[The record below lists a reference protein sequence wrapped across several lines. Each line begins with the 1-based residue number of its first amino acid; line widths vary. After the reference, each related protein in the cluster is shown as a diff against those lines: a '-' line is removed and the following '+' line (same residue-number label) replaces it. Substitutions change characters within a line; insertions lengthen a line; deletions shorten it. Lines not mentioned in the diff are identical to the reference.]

1 MSINYSE
8 GDAMKPKEVMLK
20 AFEGGRTDR
29 VPVTLFG
36 AGMWSI
42 KGWNTSFEALSR
54 DADKM
59 ASMLVDMSSKL
70 QCDVVY
76 PGSGYNNFHASALG
90 GKIKFREVGAPD
102 LENHFVSTE
111 EDLAKLKISDLDK
124 DETINTVKK
133 ALRQTKAKIGVTY
146 VVTMTAWGP
155 FTLGARLV
163 GEETMMKATFKKPV
177 FVEKVVD
184 FATDLLIHLYE
195 PIVADKTLEVIS
207 LADPTASGDLISKK
221 QFEKF
226 AVPYLKKFTDWAK
239 SKGVHTL
246 VHICGNTSD
255 RLDLFP
261 LTGASCISLDHKT
274 DIAKAKETLHGKM
287 CFGGNVDPVK
297 IMLNGTVQDVENACK
312 EVIKTA
318 GTEGGF
324 VLMPGCDIPPTVP
337 YDNIKKFIQVAHEWK
352 L

>member
-1 MSINYSE
+1 
-8 GDAMKPKEVMLK
+8 MKPKQVILK
-20 AFEGGRTDR
+20 AFEGGKPERL
-29 VPVTLFG
+29 PVTLFG

-42 KGWNTSFEALSR
+42 KGWGTSFEALSR

-59 ASMLVDMSSKL
+59 TSMLVDMSSKL
-70 QCDVVY
+70 NCDIVY

-90 GKIKFREVGAPD
+90 GKIKFREIGAPD
-102 LENHFVSTE
+102 LENHFVSSE
-111 EDLAKLKISDLDK
+111 EDLAKLSLSSLDQ
-124 DETINTVKK
+124 DETISTVKK
-133 ALRQTKAKIGVTY
+133 ALRQTKSKIGDTY

-163 GEETMMKATFKKPV
+163 GEEAMMKATFKKPA

-184 FATDLLIHLYE
+184 FAADVLIHLYE
-195 PIVADKTLEVIS
+195 PVVADKTLEVIS
-207 LADPTASGDLISKK
+207 LADPTASGDLISRK

-226 AVPYLKKFTDWAK
+226 AVPALKKFTDWAR

-246 VHICGNTSD
+246 VHICGNTTD

-297 IMLNGTVQDVENACK
+297 IMLNGTVKDVETTCTDI
-312 EVIKTA
+312 IKAA
-318 GTEGGF
+318 GTDGGF

-337 YDNIKKFIQVAHEWK
+337 YDNIKKFIQVAHDWK

>member
-1 MSINYSE
+1 
-8 GDAMKPKEVMLK
+8 MKPKEVILK
-20 AFEGGRTDR
+20 AFEGGKPDR
-29 VPVTLFG
+29 LPVTLFG

-42 KGWNTSFEALSR
+42 KGWGTSFEALSR

-59 ASMLVDMSSKL
+59 TSMLVDMSTKL
-70 QCDVVY
+70 QCDIVY

-90 GKIKFREVGAPD
+90 GKIKWREIGAPD
-102 LENHFVSTE
+102 LEDHFVSSE

-124 DETINTVKK
+124 DEVINTVKK
-133 ALRQTKAKIGVTY
+133 ALRQTKAKIGDTY
-146 VVTMTAWGP
+146 AVTMTAWGP

-163 GEETMMKATFKKPV
+163 GEESMMKATFKKPA

-184 FATDLLIHLYE
+184 FSTDVLIHLYE
-195 PIVADKTLEVIS
+195 PVVDDKTLEVIS
-207 LADPTASGDLISKK
+207 LADPTASGDLISRK

-239 SKGVHTL
+239 ARGIHTL
-246 VHICGNTSD
+246 VHICGNTTD

-297 IMLNGTVQDVENACK
+297 IMLNGSVLDVENCCK
-312 EVIKTA
+312 EIIKAA
-318 GTEGGF
+318 GTDGGF

-337 YDNIKKFIQVAHEWK
+337 YENIQKFIQVAREWK

>member
-1 MSINYSE
+1 
-8 GDAMKPKEVMLK
+8 MKPKEVILK
-20 AFEGGRTDR
+20 AYEGGKPDR
-29 VPVTLFG
+29 LPVTLFG

-42 KGWNTSFEALSR
+42 KGWGTSFEALSR

-59 ASMLVDMSSKL
+59 SAMLVGMSPKL
-70 QCDVVY
+70 QCDIVY
-76 PGSGYNNFHASALG
+76 AGSGYNNFHASALG
-90 GKIKFREVGAPD
+90 GKIKFREIGAPD
-102 LENHFVSTE
+102 LENHFVSSE
-111 EDLAKLKISDLDK
+111 EDLAKLRIEDLDK

-133 ALRQTKAKIGVTY
+133 ALRRTKAQIGDTY

-163 GEETMMKATFKKPV
+163 GEEAMMKATFKKPA

-184 FATDLLIHLYE
+184 FAADVLIHLYE
-195 PIVADKTLEVIS
+195 PLVSDKTLEVIS
-207 LADPTASGDLISKK
+207 LADPTASGDLISRK

-226 AVPYLKKFTDWAK
+226 ALPYLKKFTDWAR
-239 SKGVHTL
+239 SKNVHTL
-246 VHICGNTSD
+246 VHICGNTTD

-274 DIAKAKETLHGKM
+274 DMAKAKEALHGKM

-297 IMLNGTVQDVENACK
+297 IMLNGTVQDVETACK
-312 EVIKTA
+312 EVIKAA
-318 GTEGGF
+318 GADGGF

-337 YDNIKKFIQVAHEWK
+337 YENIQKFIQTAHEWK